1 MFPDKRVLRFFDE
14 QKNAF
19 QISAFPETAP
29 SGEADLDIR
38 IKHFTEIENFGF
50 LAYVLA
56 HELGGDE
63 QRIQTLD
70 TLVVPDAEVQ
80 ALVLRLRNE
89 RLTDESLGDEL
100 LDVTINW
107 EHFVASTNNLLIP
120 GDPLKITDARLQ
132 AKIESLDNLSEAL
145 VAKVNRRSAQ
155 TGKNDQGKRDRR
167 FKAKKKGR

>member
-1 MFPDKRVLRFFDE
+1 MFTDKRVFRFFDE
-14 QKNAF
+14 QKGAY

-56 HELGGDE
+56 HELGGGE

-80 ALVLRLRNE
+80 ALVQRLRTE

-107 EHFVASTNNLLIP
+107 EHFVASTDTLLIP
-120 GDPLKITDARLQ
+120 GNPLKITDARLQ
-132 AKIESLDNLSEAL
+132 AKIDSLDNLSEAL
-145 VAKVNRRSAQ
+145 VAEVNRRSAQ
-155 TGKNDQGKRDRR
+155 ESRDDQGGRDRAKPKR
-167 FKAKKKGR
+167 IKKA